1 MKVLRDS
8 SLKLLI
14 NRKKIFLKRGPL
26 FYCNIPPHELKIFIK
41 IFRPRCDMCRGVVV
55 LENLGYLRVRK
66 EIELV
71 LCEKCLK
78 DYLEYVERG
87 VKKAVAADK

>member
-1 MKVLRDS
+1 
-8 SLKLLI
+8 
-14 NRKKIFLKRGPL
+14 
-26 FYCNIPPHELKIFIK
+26 
-41 IFRPRCDMCRGVVV
+41 MCRGVVV